1 MTIVTASSR
10 GQIVIPKDIRRRL
23 NISPGKKL
31 LIKAEK
37 DQAIIMPLPDDPVEY
52 FCGFFK
58 NKSSLTKALI
68 KERLKERNRESKK
81 IAG

>member
-10 GQIVIPKDIRRRL
+10 GQIVIPKDIRRLL

-58 NKSSLTKALI
+58 DKSSLTKALI